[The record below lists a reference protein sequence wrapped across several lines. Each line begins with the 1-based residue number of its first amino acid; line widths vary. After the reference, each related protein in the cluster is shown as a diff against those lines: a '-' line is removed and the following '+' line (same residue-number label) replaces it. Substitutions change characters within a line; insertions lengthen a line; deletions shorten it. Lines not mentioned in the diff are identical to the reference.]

1 MNDSAVRFIKKEN
14 LWCFYVKHDEENDTV
29 KENIGQHKIMEKQS
43 HEWSKR

>member
-14 LWCFYVKHDEENDTV
+14 LWYFYVKHEENDTV
-29 KENIGQHKIMEKQS
+29 KENIGQHMIMEKQS